1 MCLFFPS
8 RPHPPLEIF
17 FKRQCIAPT
26 KWTFFFVLTD
36 CEILINNFYIQID
49 EKKWIQ
55 AFFIPELVNQL
66 VCTYA
71 YLLTISTSM
80 DLPGLESQ
88 LVGYAD
94 LILSTVKSVL
104 LRISPE
110 KTDVFVQAKRHL
122 TSEAMSKKDRQVEL
136 FPITFVDGLSFW
148 NPTVFQDQCRQQQK
162 LENLRPFCDWFTLYI
177 HVLKNEL
184 FIFTKKIYIKA
195 ILQYTRWWWWLLL
208 LISE

>member
-1 MCLFFPS
+1 VAFGEDYL
-8 RPHPPLEIF
+8 R
-17 FKRQCIAPT
+17 AA
-26 KWTFFFVLTD
+26 LTIVKAMESAYQTEAD
-36 CEILINNFYIQID
+36 VD
-49 EKKWIQ
+49 EVQ
-55 AFFIPELVNQL
+55 HRTELVNQL

-136 FPITFVDGLSFW
+136 FPITFVDGLSF
-148 NPTVFQDQCRQQQK
+148 
-162 LENLRPFCDWFTLYI
+162 
-177 HVLKNEL
+177 
-184 FIFTKKIYIKA
+184 
-195 ILQYTRWWWWLLL
+195 
-208 LISE
+208 